1 MRTLEGSSSH
11 ASTQM
16 VSAKRKE
23 APAPSLEGS
32 SSHPSSSST
41 KRKSALIPDPDPAKR
56 KVASALERAKRKAA
70 PAESSGRGLSSQ
82 KTKMTTTKP
91 DGKEQEESRQEAP
104 AGRPARVQIFHSY
117 KLTRSFDFKSVS
129 SPGEAK
135 LITDR
140 GHYNGGQTNLS
151 PDFQN
156 ERRQLDWLFP
166 TKIERLQE
174 LTRKLGFS
182 RGGEVVDLLLDTIPI
197 SLLGFQDY
205 KARTYHQ
212 QTLHSSP
219 ANPPFNVGFSGTYPS
234 QRSPLFP
241 APQFSQNPQ
250 GIGPNSFT
258 PTGGLGADSPFPAP
272 QFSQNQQ
279 GVATNSFTPTS
290 GPGAASPFLAPQFS
304 QNRQGVA
311 PNSFTSTGG
320 LGAAS
325 PFPAPVQFSQNP
337 QGVAPNSFTP
347 TGGLGAGGTIRT
359 PGRPTQIGGL
369 EGATIP
375 TPTPTGGVGR
385 GSTAGYYSN
394 PRTSIS
400 TPSKC
405 PHTPTPRAVHSSTG
419 PLTAHPSDLP
429 MPSTFNFN
437 GFRGGYLSNNDTSR
451 MLQQHEVRKQLLSL
465 FRNRL
470 LSHLSHLR
478 NSHHERERTSQA
490 ENRSQAMQLPVK
502 SGHDTRSRHLYLM
515 RDSTPNPSPSQNIL
529 NQVQAP
535 TERTVDVDNPNQ
547 LAVEGHQ
554 DGRGSE
560 GSPGAA
566 EANKTNIVHVDAVNV
581 KEADA

>member
-104 AGRPARVQIFHSY
+104 AGRPARVQTFHSY
-117 KLTRSFDFKSVS
+117 KERLDKLTLSFDFKSVS

-135 LITDR
+135 LITDL
-140 GHYNGGQTNLS
+140 GYYNGGQTKLS

-182 RGGEVVDLLLDTIPI
+182 RGGEVVDFLLDIIPT

-205 KARTYHQ
+205 EARFYHQ

-219 ANPPFNVGFSGTYPS
+219 ANPPFNVGFSETYSS

-250 GIGPNSFT
+250 GIG
-258 PTGGLGADSPFPAP
+258 
-272 QFSQNQQ
+272 
-279 GVATNSFTPTS
+279 
-290 GPGAASPFLAPQFS
+290 
-304 QNRQGVA
+304 
-311 PNSFTSTGG
+311 
-320 LGAAS
+320 
-325 PFPAPVQFSQNP
+325 
-337 QGVAPNSFTP
+337 PNSFTP

-400 TPSKC
+400 TPSKS

-451 MLQQHEVRKQLLSL
+451 MLQQHEVRKQL
-465 FRNRL
+465 
-470 LSHLSHLR
+470 LSHLR